1 MRETRQARH
10 NRHIVQAQMLNVTP
24 VTDSGSGKL
33 REAQLLL
40 HSLLTQ
46 EEIAELNR
54 QLVEAG
60 SLKRQ
65 KEVLGAWYDKVERR
79 ESEPTSIYEMAKSAV
94 NSSDG
99 HWPKTGYVNGR
110 VKMWIDGYNQE
121 LFLNCQVDGDATKS
135 ARVKCGQLHYIDG
148 WMFTLKQAQYKN
160 WTGKIE
166 RLLR

>member
-1 MRETRQARH
+1 METKQKRR
-10 NRHIVQAQMLNVTP
+10 NRHITQAQMLNVTP
-24 VTDSGSGKL
+24 VTDNANGKL

-40 HSLLTQ
+40 HSLLSQ

-79 ESEPTSIYEMAKSAV
+79 ESEPANIYEMVKAAI

-99 HWPKTGYVNGR
+99 HWPKTVYVNGR
-110 VKMWIDGYNQE
+110 VKIWVSAYNQE
-121 LFLNCQVDGDATKS
+121 LFLNARVDGDATRT